1 MNSSGKK
8 KIPTYI
14 TQRSFPDSAFWH
26 TCLKRGVVKLLSD
39 RELRFDD
46 DSITHN
52 NLFNSF
58 VESQILLNAME
69 DTMMSEARHIDV
81 KLTVG

>member
-1 MNSSGKK
+1 MEKTK
-8 KIPTYI
+8 FPTYI
-14 TQRSFPDSAFWH
+14 TQISLPDSAFCH

-46 DSITHN
+46 NSITRN

-58 VESQILLNAME
+58 IESQILLNAME